1 MTDSGADEVKK
12 GLLYASGW
20 SHKKEIRVYDVNDGM
35 RFVKEITVTGMEDI
49 HRIQGGE
56 FYNGTLYLSSDTGE
70 ERDGKW
76 TKNILSVNVETG
88 ETKIAFERNVGR
100 DKVEAEGLTFLPTED
115 GAIMHV
121 LDYDKLIGL
130 YVHHYKVDV

>member
-35 RFVKEITVTGMEDI
+35 RFVKEITVTGTEDI

-56 FYNGTLYLSSDTGE
+56 FYNGAVSGQLTPAKSSLISRLINLSTS
-70 ERDGKW
+70 
-76 TKNILSVNVETG
+76 S
-88 ETKIAFERNVGR
+88 A
-100 DKVEAEGLTFLPTED
+100 LPIPLC
-115 GAIMHV
+115 A
-121 LDYDKLIGL
+121 
-130 YVHHYKVDV
+130 